1 MNRAPSKNDTWWA
14 EHQRTCGGTYTKVKE
29 PEDYGKKKG
38 KQEKGQEDEKKREKG
53 RNNLNVF
60 LLLQTEGVNIV
71 YFH

>member
-38 KQEKGQEDEKKREKG
+38 KQEKDSEEKKKEKG
-53 RNNLNVF
+53 KNNLSAF
-60 LLLQTEGVNIV
+60 LLPQKKE
-71 YFH
+71 

>member
-38 KQEKGQEDEKKREKG
+38 KQEKDSEEKKKEKG
-53 RNNLNVF
+53 RNNLSAF
-60 LLLQTEGVNIV
+60 LLPQKKE
-71 YFH
+71 